1 MNHLM
6 KRIEVEA
13 NQMMAQINQ
22 KHRKKLKKVPNQ
34 KKEENLQ
41 NR

>member
-6 KRIEVEA
+6 KRIEVEV

-22 KHRKKLKKVPNQ
+22 KHQKKVKKVQKQ
-34 KKEENLQ
+34 KKVENPL
-41 NR
+41 NL